1 LGRPEASRDVPQF
14 RSGYG
19 EFYQIAGMF
28 CSEREV
34 IQIPGYL
41 SPATLLPFRTRS
53 EYLESAAHYEGVA
66 RRILVALRGSSQ
78 PLVLVTGDPPPDPE
92 GISEALGKVMAPG
105 NAPIIISCRPELRPA
120 DLDRTIPL
128 RPAPSAHAS
137 SVFIFYEVDQLSDT
151 QIKSIFETHD
161 QNQRAA
167 ILLALTDFLDR
178 LERPALRFLNDR
190 MTAQIRFQEI
200 GDDEAIAFLHN
211 QLLSQADRRVEAR
224 GFRRGI
230 LVGLAA
236 GGAALAAVIAAFV
249 LHPTSEQVYE
259 MPGSAGPSRPPGEN
273 ALMLQPVEEAKM
285 TAAPAERAASVE
297 ATSANRAAPPQLTAP
312 PTRAED
318 PSEVAVQSAER
329 PPASRPPATEAS
341 ALLARGDA
349 LLGTGDITS
358 ARLFYERAADAG
370 SGLAALRLGATF
382 EPLFPGRAGIGAAT
396 DPAQA
401 LFWYRR
407 ARDLGVAE
415 AEARI
420 TRLDPGSAGHSR

>member
-1 LGRPEASRDVPQF
+1 
-14 RSGYG
+14 
-19 EFYQIAGMF
+19 MF
-28 CSEREV
+28 SEREV
-34 IQIPGYL
+34 IQVPGNL
-41 SPATLLPFRTRS
+41 SPATLLPVRTRS
-53 EYLESAAHYEGVA
+53 EYIESAAHYECVA

-78 PLVLVTGDPPPDPE
+78 PVVVVTGDPPPDPE

-105 NAPIIISCRPELRPA
+105 NAPIIIPCRPDLGPA
-120 DLDRTIPL
+120 DLDRTIPSRL
-128 RPAPSAHAS
+128 APSAHAS
-137 SVFIFYEVDQLSDT
+137 SVFIFYEVDQLSDA
-151 QIKSIFETHD
+151 QIKSVFETHD

-167 ILLALTDFLDR
+167 VLLALTDFLDR

-230 LVGLAA
+230 LAGLAA

-249 LHPTSEQVYE
+249 LHPTSEKVYE
-259 MPGSAGPSRPPGEN
+259 MPGSTGPSRPPGEN
-273 ALMLQPVEEAKM
+273 ALVLQPVEEAKM
-285 TAAPAERAASVE
+285 TAAPAELAASVE
-297 ATSANRAAPPQLTAP
+297 ATSANTPAPSQLTAP
-312 PTRAED
+312 PTKAED
-318 PSEVAVQSAER
+318 PSEVAVQSRER
-329 PPASRPPATEAS
+329 LPASRPPASDAS

-407 ARDLGVAE
+407 ARHLGVAE
-415 AEARI
+415 AEGRI
-420 TRLDPGSAGHSR
+420 KVLETRPKGEPNSRPP